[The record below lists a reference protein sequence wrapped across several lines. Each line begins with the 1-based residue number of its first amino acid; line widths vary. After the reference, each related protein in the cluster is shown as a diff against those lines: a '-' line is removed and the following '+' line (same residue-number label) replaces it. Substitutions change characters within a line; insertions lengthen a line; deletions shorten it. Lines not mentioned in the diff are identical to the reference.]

1 MRKEQQPP
9 KNKWVTLKSILSDV
23 FKIKYITP
31 PFRSYTSKI
40 FNNYRKEDLEINM
53 SFKY

>member
-1 MRKEQQPP
+1 MRKEQQQPN
-9 KNKWVTLKSILSDV
+9 NKHVTLKSILLDV

-31 PFRSYTSKI
+31 RIRSYTSET
-40 FNNYRKEDLEINM
+40 FNNYRKEDLETNM

>member
-1 MRKEQQPP
+1 MRKEQQQP
-9 KNKWVTLKSILSDV
+9 KNKEVTPKSILLDV

-31 PFRSYTSKI
+31 PIRSYTSKI

>member
-1 MRKEQQPP
+1 MKKLQQQPN
-9 KNKWVTLKSILSDV
+9 NKEVTPKSILLDI

-31 PFRSYTSKI
+31 PIRSYTSKI

>member
-1 MRKEQQPP
+1 MVKEKQLI
-9 KNKWVTLKSILSDV
+9 KNKEVTPEPTLLNV
-23 FKIKYITP
+23 FKIQYILLS
-31 PFRSYTSKI
+31 FRSYTSKI